1 MSDVKAKVLVVD
13 DQKDIVETVSFCL
26 KQEGYQVFTAG
37 DGEEALG
44 VARAQKPDV
53 LILDVMLPKE
63 NGYQVARF
71 LHEDHIG
78 GKLAKQPQI
87 LMLTARVV
95 EDPERQ
101 AFIESWTGTNHFMY
115 KPFDLDELVRKVSE
129 LSEVAL
135 QP

>member
-1 MSDVKAKVLVVD
+1 MSDTKSKVLVVD
-13 DQKDIVETVSFCL
+13 DQQDIVETVSFCL
-26 KQEGYQVFTAG
+26 QQEGYQVFTAG

-44 VARAQKPDV
+44 VARAEEPDV

-71 LHEDHIG
+71 LREEHAE
-78 GKLAKQPQI
+78 GKLSKEPKI

-95 EDPERQ
+95 DDPERQ

-115 KPFDLDELVRKVSE
+115 KPFDLDELVRKVEE
-129 LSEVAL
+129 LSEAAS
-135 QP
+135 